1 MLEDVL
7 STFTDRQEALALFE
21 QIRHRDRQQTNWSL
35 LPILTFLAPGGS
47 GKSLLIERLIAGYCI
62 RADDRRTVVP
72 FAHIDFSQRAQ
83 PRDLLSILIELRDQF
98 HNHTDEQGRRLTFPR
113 FDLGASIARAFP
125 LGSSL
130 PDLRRD
136 DVRTSLHTAS
146 AAFRELGEMGQA
158 PGNIVP
164 FLPPLLVALRW
175 ARQATQ
181 KIPGLQELLTQFEQ
195 RPTWRWYTT
204 GEADI
209 GLDPDPARVAD
220 VLARLHALSISSR
233 AHREGRRHLVNTVL
247 PAAFLADLLAAL
259 DGSPQPQTWQAS
271 TPLILFLDGF
281 EELLD
286 GPEPIGMHLLETLT
300 LSAHRRQGGTDP
312 LLLILGSRK
321 RVLAQL
327 DDPLQLHAHTPDWQQ
342 QTTHQDQLPTT
353 EWAADYLARWR
364 EQLPATTHY
373 LRLNHL
379 YLPLWL
385 QDFGLADTCNYLAK
399 IGAREPTNPFQDTR
413 LQQAMHRATHGHPL
427 YLALAAAAVVEARA
441 NRHLLDPRV
450 FEEAP
455 VPAAWEMELI
465 QGQQDRPLG
474 SFLLDLF
481 LRQMS
486 AEEQRA
492 LIFLAVPRAFDAR
505 ILRVLLHEESDI
517 AARQR
522 LARYQRLTFLSQR
535 ARDRRLV
542 LHPLIRS
549 LLLHQ
554 LPPDR
559 ESDADYARLHT
570 QLHASFAQRAAQG
583 EPWDAVEAAYHA
595 LALGDSTEAI
605 ELGIMGQQQDLA
617 LWAALLEAVAEAP
630 TAFLSQDTEQQAYQ
644 ALMQAEEQHGAE
656 VAVTAVVL
664 YQWICGKEQ
673 ENAERTAAAQHNLGI
688 AHRNLPGGDRA
699 ANLGRAIA
707 CFQFAAQV
715 YSRQDFPVE
724 WARTQNNLGI
734 AYRELPGG
742 DREANIRQAIA
753 CYELALQVHS
763 HQAFPTR
770 WAATQHNLGN
780 AYRELPGG
788 DRATHVRQAIAC
800 YELALQVYSR
810 QDFPVEWARTQN
822 NLGNAYRELPGGD
835 QAAHIRQAIAC
846 FQLAAQVYS
855 RQAFPVDWARTQN
868 SLGVA
873 YRKLP
878 DGDREANVRQAIACY
893 ELALLVL
900 TREAFPVDWARTQN
914 NLGVAYG
921 ELPADNRAAHLSQAL
936 TCYEHALSVFTRE
949 AFPTE
954 WARTQQNLNDARKH
968 SQDL

>member
-21 QIRHRDRQQTNWSL
+21 QIRHRDLRQASWPL

-72 FAHIDFSQRAQ
+72 FAHIDFSQRGQ
-83 PRDLLSILIELRDQF
+83 PRDLLSILIELRDQLQ
-98 HNHTDEQGRRLTFPR
+98 NHADDQGRHLTFPR
-113 FDLGASIARAFP
+113 FDLGASFAQAFS
-125 LGSSL
+125 LEGSL

-136 DVRTSLHTAS
+136 DVRTSLHAAS

-158 PGNIVP
+158 LGNIVP
-164 FLPPLLVALRW
+164 LIPPLLVVLKW

-181 KIPGLQELLTQFEQ
+181 RLPGFEELLTQLEQ
-195 RPTWRWYTT
+195 RPAWRWYTT
-204 GEADI
+204 HEADI
-209 GLDPDPARVAD
+209 GLDTGPTRVED
-220 VLARLHALSISSR
+220 VLARLHALSISTR
-233 AHREGRRHLVNTVL
+233 AHKEGRRHLVNIVL
-247 PAAFLADLLAAL
+247 PAAFLADLLTAP
-259 DGSPQPQTWQAS
+259 DGSAQSQTWQAS

-286 GPEPIGMHLLETLT
+286 GPEPIGVHLLETLT
-300 LSAHRRQGGTDP
+300 LSTHRRQGGTDP
-312 LLLILGSRK
+312 LLLVLGSRK
-321 RVLAQL
+321 RVLAHL

-342 QTTHQDQLPTT
+342 QTPLQDQLMTT

-364 EQLPATTHY
+364 GQLPAATHH

-385 QDFGLADTCNYLAK
+385 QDFGLADASNYLAK
-399 IGAREPTNPFQDTR
+399 IGARELANPFQDTH

-441 NRHLLDPRV
+441 NRHILNPRV

-474 SFLLDLF
+474 SFLLDLL

-486 AEEQRA
+486 TEEQRA

-505 ILRVLLHEESDI
+505 ILRALLHEESDI
-517 AARQR
+517 SARQR

-559 ESDADYARLHT
+559 ESDADYTRLHT
-570 QLHASFAQRAAQG
+570 QLHACFAQRAAQG

-595 LALGDSTEAI
+595 LALGDPTAAI
-605 ELGIMGQQQDLA
+605 QLGKVGQQQDLA
-617 LWAALLEAVAEAP
+617 LWEALLEGVAEAP
-630 TAFLSQDTEQQAYQ
+630 TALLCEDIEQQAYQ
-644 ALMQAEEQHGAE
+644 ALLQAEQQHGAE
-656 VAVTAVVL
+656 AAVTAVVL

-673 ENAERTAAAQHNLGI
+673 ANAERAAAAQHNLGI
-688 AHRNLPGGDRA
+688 AHRNLPGGDRT
-699 ANLGRAIA
+699 ANLSRAIA
-707 CFQFAAQV
+707 CYELALRV
-715 YSRQDFPVE
+715 YSRETFPIE
-724 WARTQNNLGI
+724 WAGTQNNLGI
-734 AYRELPGG
+734 AYRELPAGN
-742 DREANIRQAIA
+742 REANVRQAIA
-753 CYELALQVHS
+753 CYERALLVHS
-763 HQAFPTR
+763 RETFPTR
-770 WAATQHNLGN
+770 WAATQQNLGN
-780 AYRELPGG
+780 AYRELPAG
-788 DRATHVRQAIAC
+788 DRATHLTRAIAC

-810 QDFPVEWARTQN
+810 EALPVEWARTQN
-822 NLGNAYRELPGGD
+822 NLGNAYRELPGN
-835 QAAHIRQAIAC
+835 QAANIHQAIAC

-855 RQAFPVDWARTQN
+855 REAFPVDWARTQN

-878 DGDREANVRQAIACY
+878 DGDREANVRQAIAYY
-893 ELALLVL
+893 EGALLVL

-914 NLGVAYG
+914 NLGVAYR
-921 ELPADNRAAHLSQAL
+921 ELPTGDHAAHLSQAL
-936 TCYEHALSVFTRE
+936 TCYELALVVFTRE
-949 AFPTE
+949 TFPAE
-954 WARTQQNLNDARKH
+954 WARTRQNLDDARKLL
-968 SQDL
+968 QDI